1 MTGIF
6 LCLHGKRYTQRM
18 DFAST
23 IKRLNRRRDPLF
35 FEVDQTCSRFFST
48 LSKIAYGV
56 DATPDASATAS
67 CVDAIFLLRT
77 NTANDL
83 MFTHEILRLVDQYV
97 LDDRDAVLRF
107 DSSTTMDEVRFPE
120 TNQRSF
126 VDLDLYHP
134 TDNFKDPAII
144 RRHALLLQGLLEKA
158 QASAARMTSVSTNTD
173 TKSMEDDMFRFYT
186 PHLRKIIDEFVELH
200 CDASTENTMELV
212 LKEFGFGAVLIA
224 MVLLRNPNQAIEWW
238 PALQPVVD
246 ICTSKRMGERV
257 DRTYLVRGGAH
268 TEDGLRIDDRTYF
281 VHNGVVFDKNASD
294 ELIARHLYLDH
305 ALHTGSTALVFVHAS
320 DHTFVLRLL
329 RAIVRDLEIDQS
341 STRVFKGFMNIQETE
356 EFDGLLEQ
364 DELTMYDVQIRHDRN
379 VSEQKTTGGR
389 LQVIRLPVPEEISEP
404 VALTADNLRIPA
416 DTPLMST
423 VLSYSNAEELLQRI
437 WGVRAS
443 VQVSPEGS
451 FEANGAPRCSFEANG
466 ARFVVDRNGVTL
478 HRKDEEPR
486 TLPPPR
492 SELALTALFLDAPFE
507 ELAKGL
513 EDTILEQ
520 GLPPPNI
527 EWHPVIL
534 EEYAARM
541 LDRRDVSLA
550 DLLSVY
556 RLEKVNRD
564 DLVSYFRARHINAVL
579 ESLREGTVGTTPWEK
594 TVFVAREKAHRVNTV
609 LSVEQPGEAV
619 RMLDPY
625 RIHFLR

>member
-1 MTGIF
+1 
-6 LCLHGKRYTQRM
+6 M
-18 DFAST
+18 DFASA

-35 FEVDQTCSRFFST
+35 FEVDETCSRFFST

-56 DATPDASATAS
+56 DANLDASATAS

-97 LDDRDAVLRF
+97 LDNREAALRF
-107 DSSTTMDEVRFPE
+107 DSSTTMDEVHFPE
-120 TNQRSF
+120 TNLRSF

-158 QASAARMTSVSTNTD
+158 QASAARMTSASTKTD

-200 CDASTENTMELV
+200 CDASTENTMDLV

-246 ICTSKRMGERV
+246 MCTSKTMGDRV

-268 TEDGLRIDDRTYF
+268 MEDGLRIDDRTYF

-320 DHTFVLRLL
+320 DHTFALRLL

-356 EFDGLLEQ
+356 ELDGLLEQ

-389 LQVIRLPVPEEISEP
+389 LQVVRLPVPEEISEP
-404 VALTADNLRIPA
+404 VALTAENLRIPA
-416 DTPLMST
+416 DTPLMSS

-443 VQVSPEGS
+443 VQVSPEG
-451 FEANGAPRCSFEANG
+451 ECSFEANG

-478 HRKDEEPR
+478 HRKDKDPH
-486 TLPPPR
+486 TLPPPK

-520 GLPPPNI
+520 GLPPPTV
-527 EWHPVIL
+527 EWHPAIL

-541 LDRRDVSLA
+541 LDRSDVSLA

-564 DLVSYFRARHINAVL
+564 ELVSYFRARHINTVL